1 MNRPRLP
8 FLSLTPP
15 QVRVP
20 LGVNLRT
27 APLHGTDDTVAAD
40 ESGGIFSKIKL
51 PGVHLKITG
60 ISDIFSDTR
69 VDSKHKHFP

>member
-1 MNRPRLP
+1 VFRPRLLL
-8 FLSLTPP
+8 LSLTLP

-27 APLHGTDDTVAAD
+27 APLHGTDDAVAAD
-40 ESGGIFSKIKL
+40 EFGGPLSGLKL
-51 PGVHLKITG
+51 PGVHLKFKG

-69 VDSKHKHFP
+69 VDSKHKHYP